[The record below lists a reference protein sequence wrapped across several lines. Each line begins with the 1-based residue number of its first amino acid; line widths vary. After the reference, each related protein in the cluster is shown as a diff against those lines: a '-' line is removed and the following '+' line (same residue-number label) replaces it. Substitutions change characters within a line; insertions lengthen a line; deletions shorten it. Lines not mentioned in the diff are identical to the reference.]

1 MKTLGLAM
9 AIALLGG
16 AAHAGTVFEIPING
30 GTARIQL
37 DDNCEESMCASLS
50 WTGNEGRQDHKE
62 HNRKER
68 AKPSTSLNT
77 EPSANG
83 TPPALS
89 SAPSNGPEL
98 AAKAPPATSPAAAAS
113 GNPSVSGSVEER
125 PEIVSGEPD
134 ANVAPASPVL
144 APPAKAASKPSA
156 SKTAAAS
163 PVGEWLVEDGDARIR
178 IQECGSNLCGVVT
191 AAKNAQDTDRK
202 NPNPEL
208 RHRSILGMP
217 VLLDM
222 KPSKGNRW
230 EGQIYNAKDGQTYT
244 ANISLNDP
252 QRLRVEGCVFG
263 FLCGGQ
269 NWTRVN

>member
-16 AAHAGTVFEIPING
+16 GAHAGTVFEIPING

-37 DDNCEESMCASLS
+37 DVNCEESMCASLS
-50 WTGNEGRQDHKE
+50 WTGNDGRQDLKDR
-62 HNRKER
+62 NPKKRV
-68 AKPSTSLNT
+68 KPSASSDTA
-77 EPSANG
+77 PSAKG
-83 TPPALS
+83 APDAPSPALAN
-89 SAPSNGPEL
+89 APEP
-98 AAKAPPATSPAAAAS
+98 AAQAPVATSPAAAAS
-113 GNPSVSGSVEER
+113 GNSPVSGPVEER
-125 PEIVSGEPD
+125 PVMVSGEPE
-134 ANVAPASPVL
+134 ANVVPASPVL
-144 APPAKAASKPSA
+144 APAAKAASKPSA
-156 SKTAAAS
+156 TKSAAAS

-178 IQECGSNLCGVVT
+178 IQECGSNLCGIVS

-208 RHRSILGMP
+208 RHRPILGMP

-222 KPSKGNRW
+222 KPAKGNRW

-252 QRLRVEGCVFG
+252 QRLRVEGCVLG

>member
-16 AAHAGTVFEIPING
+16 AVHAGTVFEIPING

-50 WTGNEGRQDHKE
+50 WTGNDGRQDHKE
-62 HNRKER
+62 RNRKER
-68 AKPSTSLNT
+68 AKPSTTLDT

-83 TPPALS
+83 TPAALS
-89 SAPSNGPEL
+89 PTPGNAPEPG
-98 AAKAPPATSPAAAAS
+98 AKAPPATSPAAAAS
-113 GNPSVSGSVEER
+113 GGPAVSERVEER
-125 PEIVSGEPD
+125 PVMVSGEPD
-134 ANVAPASPVL
+134 ANGAPAPVL
-144 APPAKAASKPSA
+144 APAAKAASKPSA
-156 SKTAAAS
+156 IKAAAS

-178 IQECGSNLCGVVT
+178 IQECGNNLCGVVS

-208 RHRSILGMP
+208 RHRPILGMP

-222 KPSKGNRW
+222 KPAKGNHW